1 MKKKLV
7 LPVKEIDIPQNNLP
21 RVITGTKSK
30 IVENYAEQMADGIK
44 FPPIK
49 VWKNG
54 GPQWLVWDGVHRLSA
69 AKAAGIET
77 IDCEVY
83 EFPEN
88 EFLLQAFSAN
98 LKHGLPLKR
107 REKVE
112 VTRTLYQSGHS
123 VQEIAEKTGIPERTL
138 QRWIKDL
145 ADEKKQERDK
155 KIKQLHEQGYTQEEI
170 AKEIG
175 VTRTTVGRMCKNDT
189 CRFCTLPEDTAN
201 NDQITEKE
209 KQERNEK
216 IKQLHEQGY
225 TQEQIAEEI
234 GITRQAVSSIIQ
246 EITNW
251 QLFVLPENT
260 TNNNQITEK
269 EKQACSEKNRGSY
282 EQEYTHS
289 EIATMLGITKPDVG
303 KTINTEDTQQ
313 SVEPLE
319 IVINNNQNFVSD
331 NQPASTEN
339 KGSYPEDTTQDKNTK
354 PEIRYK
360 DMSYDQKF
368 ALSRMPLKDCMKKGV
383 RLSDWDL
390 NIIRTL
396 ELIKADWS
404 IQEIHKDT
412 GFSLVEIRKAGV
424 VMMTQYDKNLFY
436 EKGRR
441 WIANELQIDWKEVD
455 FIWSLR
461 HFKTALPDRFQLL
474 RWLRESLQHNSDVVV
489 KELMRIE
496 TLNQLCIQEGVET
509 HDQLT
514 EKKKYD
520 ILEKLPPEAK
530 NYLQEC
536 ADRFNALSEMFT
548 YKQLQKEA
556 FQELSNYYNQV
567 VGIENKFRDFLI
579 ENGKKVL

>member
-1 MKKKLV
+1 MQKKHI
-7 LPVKEIDIPQNNLP
+7 LPIAEINIPQSNLP
-21 RVITGTKSK
+21 RVITGTKSG

-54 GPQWLVWDGVHRLSA
+54 GRQWLVWDGVHRLSA
-69 AKAAGIET
+69 AKAAGVET

-83 EFPEN
+83 DFPEN
-88 EFLLQAFSAN
+88 EFLLRAFSAN
-98 LKHGLPLKR
+98 LKHGLPLKHQ
-107 REKVE
+107 EKVD
-112 VTRTLYQSGHS
+112 VTQALYQKGHT
-123 VQEIAEKTGIPERTL
+123 VKEIAAKTGIQERTL
-138 QRWIKDL
+138 QRWIKNL
-145 ADEKKQERDK
+145 VDEKKNERNK
-155 KIKQLHEQGYTQEEI
+155 EAMELREQGYTQEEI
-170 AKEIG
+170 AK
-175 VTRTTVGRMCKNDT
+175 K
-189 CRFCTLPEDTAN
+189 
-201 NDQITEKE
+201 
-209 KQERNEK
+209 
-216 IKQLHEQGY
+216 
-225 TQEQIAEEI
+225 I
-234 GITRQAVSSIIQ
+234 GITQSAVVKIFQNDKCRFGISI
-246 EITNW
+246 
-251 QLFVLPENT
+251 ENT

-269 EKQACSEKNRGSY
+269 EKHECSEKNRELH
-282 EQEYTHS
+282 EQEYTQG
-289 EIATMLGITKPDVG
+289 EIAEILGITKPDIG
-303 KTINTEDTQQ
+303 KIINSEDTQQ
-313 SVEPLE
+313 NNQNLSFFKPEPFQPPQSITHTPQVLQENDNCHSVEPLE
-319 IVINNNQNFVSD
+319 VVTNDNQEFVSG
-331 NQPASTEN
+331 NHLAPMEN
-339 KGSYPEDTTQDKNTK
+339 KEASPEDTTQDKNTK
-354 PEIRYK
+354 LEIRYK

-383 RLSDWDL
+383 RLLDWDL

-396 ELIKADWS
+396 ELIKADWP

-412 GFSLVEIRKAGV
+412 GLGLVEIRKAGV
-424 VMMTQYDKNLFY
+424 VMMTQYDKKLFY

-509 HDQLT
+509 PDQLT

-530 NYLQEC
+530 DHLQEC
-536 ADRFNALSEMFT
+536 ADRFNALSEIFT
-548 YKQLQKEA
+548 YKQLQKKP